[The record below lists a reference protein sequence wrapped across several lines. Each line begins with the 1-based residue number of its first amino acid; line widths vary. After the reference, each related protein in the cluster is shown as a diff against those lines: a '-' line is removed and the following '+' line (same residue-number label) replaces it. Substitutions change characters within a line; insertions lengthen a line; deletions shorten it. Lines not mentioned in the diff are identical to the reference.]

1 MSLVIT
7 DIGITKVSV
16 PAGGSVAVYTQGRA
30 SVNRILT
37 ELPSGYNELTPLGV
51 VISGQSVFGPYTN
64 GTTIVIENK
73 TLQYVYYEVGTAP
86 TVQQGRLATFQQVA
100 PGTLNATGTLT
111 GELCLTGIVTS
122 TTAAAVT
129 ATLDTGAALDVK
141 STWNVNDAFMWSVIN
156 TGATN
161 AFTVAAAA
169 SGHTLVGS
177 GAVSASSSGLF
188 MTRKTASATFVT
200 YRIGS

>member
-1 MSLVIT
+1 MSFVLSPNGGLISIV
-7 DIGITKVSV
+7 V
-16 PAGGSVAVYTQGRA
+16 PASNSIAVYTQGQATVFRLSSA
-30 SVNRILT
+30 TNFSSEAVL
-37 ELPSGYNELTPLGV
+37 LGT
-51 VISGQSVFGPYTN
+51 VINGQTVFGPFTVA
-64 GTTIVIENK
+64 TTIGLDNK
-73 TLQYVYYEVGTAP
+73 TFNPVYYEVGTAP
-86 TVQQGRLATFQQVA
+86 TVQQGRLGTFQQVA

-169 SGHTLVGS
+169 SGHTLVGG